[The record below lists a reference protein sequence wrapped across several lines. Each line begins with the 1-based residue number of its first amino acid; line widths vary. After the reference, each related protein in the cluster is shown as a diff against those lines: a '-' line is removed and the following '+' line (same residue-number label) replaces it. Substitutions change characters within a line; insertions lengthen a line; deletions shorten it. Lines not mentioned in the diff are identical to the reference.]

1 MSEKFFQNRELS
13 WLRFNERVLEE
24 AVEEHVPLLEK
35 LKFVSIFVSNL
46 DEFFMVRVGSLHD
59 LSLLKKQA
67 KDNKTGMSANE
78 QIDAILNMLPSIY
91 AKKDK
96 IYQNITEDL
105 KKYNIRNLKYE
116 ETNSNQREFIDDFYV
131 KNIDQLVSPQIVNL
145 NHPFP
150 FLENNKLYI
159 ICHLEKDDNKF
170 FGIVPVRKSYVTY
183 LLLPGPNTDYILM
196 EDIILAQME
205 NIFKGYKVIS
215 KNVFKATRNTDFTD
229 DRDTIEEFDDYQA
242 YMKNILKKRKRLDV
256 VRVEAYGNLHKE
268 VMDFLLKQLN
278 IRREQVFQIT
288 SPLAMKYVFSLID
301 DIPKATQ
308 RELLYEPFIAYNP
321 LGPGEEII
329 PAIRKKD
336 RILSYPYESMESFLE
351 LLKEAANDS
360 ECRSIK
366 ITLYRLAKNSKVVR
380 YLSEAAQN
388 GKEVTVFVELKARFD
403 EESNINYANMLY
415 EEGCNIIY
423 GFNAYKIHSK
433 ICLITFRDK
442 FGNLSYISQ
451 IGTGNYNESTAKQ
464 YTDFCFMTAN
474 PDIGLDA
481 TDFFKNM
488 SMGNLNGKYK
498 YLLQSPTSLKTGL
511 MDYVNMEINKGEKGY
526 ICCKFNSLTDKE
538 FIEKFV
544 EASQKGCKVDLIIRG
559 ISCLIPG
566 IKGYSDNITIRSI
579 VGRFLE
585 HPRIYVFGKDAQHVY
600 ISSADLMTRNTEKR
614 VEIATPI
621 LDPDIKKRILS
632 YIDVQLK
639 DNVGGRLMN
648 SGGEYEKFDTDGEKI
663 SSQEYFIE
671 KAEREEKV
679 KQENI
684 YRQYE
689 DIVVERE
696 EKTSKVGFFQK
707 LINLFKN

>member
-1 MSEKFFQNRELS
+1 MMEKFFQNREVS

-24 AVEEHVPLLEK
+24 AVEDHVPLLEK

-59 LSLLKKQA
+59 LSLLKKEA
-67 KDNKTGMSANE
+67 RDNKTDMTANE
-78 QIDAILNMLPSIY
+78 QINAILEMLSPMY

-96 IYQNITEDL
+96 IYKEITEKL
-105 KKYNIRNLKYE
+105 RNYKIRKLKYE
-116 ETNSNQREFIDDFYV
+116 EANEEQKNFIDDFYL
-131 KNIDQLVSPQIVNL
+131 KNIDQLVSPQIVDL

-159 ICHLEKDDNKF
+159 ICYLEKNGKNV

-183 LLLPGPNTDYILM
+183 LLLPGQNTDYILM
-196 EDIILAQME
+196 EDILLAQME
-205 NIFKGYKVIS
+205 NIFKGYKIIS

-229 DRDTIEEFDDYQA
+229 DRDTLEEFDDYQA

-256 VRVEAYGNLHKE
+256 VRVESCGKLPE
-268 VMDFLLKQLN
+268 PVLEFLLKQLN
-278 IRREQVFQIT
+278 IKGKQVFELD
-288 SPLAMKYVFSLID
+288 SPLLMKYVFTLID
-301 DIPKATQ
+301 DIPRARQ
-308 RELLYEPFIAYNP
+308 NELLYKPFIAHNP
-321 LGPGEEII
+321 LGQDSSII
-329 PAIRKKD
+329 SAIREKD
-336 RILSYPYESMESFLE
+336 RLLSYPYETMETFLQ
-351 LLKEAANDS
+351 LLKEASKDP

-366 ITLYRLAKNSKVVR
+366 ITIYRLAKNSKVVR
-380 YLSEAAQN
+380 YLCDAAQN

-639 DNVGGRLMN
+639 DNVGGRMMN

>member
-1 MSEKFFQNRELS
+1 MMEKFFQNREVS

-24 AVEEHVPLLEK
+24 AVEDHVPLLEK

-59 LSLLKKQA
+59 LSLLKKEA
-67 KDNKTGMSANE
+67 RDNKTDMTANE
-78 QIDAILNMLPSIY
+78 QINAILEMLPPMY

-96 IYQNITEDL
+96 IYRGITEKL
-105 KKYNIRNLKYE
+105 RNYKIRNLKYE
-116 ETNSNQREFIDDFYV
+116 EANEEQKNFIDDFYL
-131 KNIDQLVSPQIVNL
+131 KNIDQLVSPQIVDL

-159 ICHLEKDDNKF
+159 ICYLEKDGKNV

-183 LLLPGPNTDYILM
+183 LLLPGQNTDYILM
-196 EDIILAQME
+196 EDILLAQME
-205 NIFKGYKVIS
+205 NIFKGYKIIS

-229 DRDTIEEFDDYQA
+229 DRDTLEEFDDYQA

-256 VRVEAYGNLHKE
+256 VRVESCGKLPEPVLK
-268 VMDFLLKQLN
+268 FLLKQLN
-278 IRREQVFQIT
+278 IKGKQVFELD
-288 SPLAMKYVFSLID
+288 SPLLMKYVFTLID
-301 DIPKATQ
+301 DIPRARQ
-308 RELLYEPFIAYNP
+308 NELLYKPFIAHNP
-321 LGPGEEII
+321 LGQDSSII
-329 PAIRKKD
+329 SAIREKD
-336 RILSYPYESMESFLE
+336 RLLSYPYETMETFLQ
-351 LLKEAANDS
+351 LLKEASKDP

-366 ITLYRLAKNSKVVR
+366 ITIYRLAKNSKVVR
-380 YLSEAAQN
+380 YLCDAAQN

-639 DNVGGRLMN
+639 DNVGGRMMN